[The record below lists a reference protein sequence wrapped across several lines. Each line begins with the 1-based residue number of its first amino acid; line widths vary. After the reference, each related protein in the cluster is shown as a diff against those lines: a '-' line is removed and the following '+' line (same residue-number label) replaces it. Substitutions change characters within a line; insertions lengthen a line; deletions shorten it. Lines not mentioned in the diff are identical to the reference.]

1 MKKIIYSKIN
11 TILKVT
17 NPKTISLSSFLR
29 SERSEEVFN
38 QNLLNF
44 PLARNFCSTGVG
56 EQNRSSELSRT
67 SCPSIWGRIYLANK
81 NPIYLRAAPWWEG
94 GEVLEVRLVSEHRG
108 GEDGF

>member
-1 MKKIIYSKIN
+1 MFRME
-11 TILKVT
+11 
-17 NPKTISLSSFLR
+17 ISEYDHIFQLFK
-29 SERSEEVFN
+29 
-38 QNLLNF
+38 
-44 PLARNFCSTGVG
+44 GGG